1 MLFAG
6 GNGLSPRSITSGSF
20 SAQPAKYSNV
30 DAQPGTSANIAFLI
44 VPPPSRASISA
55 ISPERAVMSSATLRS
70 FSARSL
76 PDIFGHGPLS
86 NALRAASMARCAS
99 SRPALA
105 TSAIFSPVDGANVGN
120 VSPDFG
126 AVHSPLMKS
135 WVSAT
140 VSPLVSC

>member
-30 DAQPGTSANIAFLI
+30 RCATGHVGEHRLLD
-44 VPPPSRASISA
+44 RAA
-55 ISPERAVMSSATLRS
+55 AVARLDLGDLAGAAAVISSATLRS

-86 NALRAASMARCAS
+86 KAFARGFDRSLRVFAAGLGDVGDLLARRRCE
-99 SRPALA
+99 RRERLA
-105 TSAIFSPVDGANVGN
+105 RLGRRST
-120 VSPDFG
+120 
-126 AVHSPLMKS
+126 HR
-135 WVSAT
+135 
-140 VSPLVSC
+140 

>member
-30 DAQPGTSANIAFLI
+30 EAPPGTSANIAFLI

-55 ISPERAVMSSATLRS
+55 ISAERAVISSATLRS

-86 NALRAASMARCAS
+86 NAFARG
-99 SRPALA
+99 L
-105 TSAIFSPVDGANVGN
+105 DGALRVFAAGLGDVGDLLAGRRGEGRERLARLRGR
-120 VSPDFG
+120 ST
-126 AVHSPLMKS
+126 HR
-135 WVSAT
+135 
-140 VSPLVSC
+140 